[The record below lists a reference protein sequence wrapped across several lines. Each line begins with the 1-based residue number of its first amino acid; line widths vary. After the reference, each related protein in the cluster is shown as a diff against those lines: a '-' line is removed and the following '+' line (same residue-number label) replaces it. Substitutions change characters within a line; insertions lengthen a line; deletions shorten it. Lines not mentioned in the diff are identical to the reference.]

1 MPVEGTITMRS
12 REIQYGES
20 NRSGQEGCRSLSV
33 AESKYNQESK
43 DSVRHER
50 PSFQRTL
57 AKKEEG

>member
-1 MPVEGTITMRS
+1 MRS
-12 REIQYGES
+12 REIQYENLIGTAEGGVES
-20 NRSGQEGCRSLSV
+20 KSV

-57 AKKEEG
+57 AKEKGSAIWV